1 MSKKVPSL
9 PNSPLLVS
17 AAVIIE
23 KNCVLLTR
31 RPAHKPMGGFWE
43 FPGGKLNPGESPAA
57 ALKRE
62 LEEELAAQVRVDAI
76 FEVLFHP
83 YSWGDVLIMV
93 FTCTRLNRQLD
104 NLDVA
109 EHCWVPLEQL
119 HLYQLLPADIPLIA
133 RLQTSSPLPK

>member
-1 MSKKVPSL
+1 MPENSPLKI
-9 PNSPLLVS
+9 SPLLVS
-17 AAVIIE
+17 AAIIIE
-23 KNCVLLTR
+23 EGRVLLTR

-62 LEEELAAQVRVDAI
+62 LEEELAARVQVNEI

-83 YSWGDVLIMV
+83 YSWGDVLIMTY
-93 FTCTRLNRQLD
+93 TCTRLNRQLE

-109 EHCWVPLEQL
+109 EHCWVPLPQL
-119 HLYQLLPADIPLIA
+119 HQYQLLPADIPLVA
-133 RLQTSSPLPK
+133 KLQNGPRTPTA